1 MKEREHIW
9 KQIINSAVMRFE
21 AHPGDAFPVNF
32 NIKIPI
38 IVNNKVTIRNADK
51 INSLEMT
58 SELKTER
65 PFNPW
70 KTREVKFILE
80 LPKYLFPRSI
90 FNTLKFSLL
99 LRIVAEKWKLIVEVE
114 QIFLSLSNGRT
125 EKFPKLSFFPVK
137 NRKSN
142 W

>member
-1 MKEREHIW
+1 
-9 KQIINSAVMRFE
+9 MRFE

-65 PFNPW
+65 PFNP
-70 KTREVKFILE
+70 
-80 LPKYLFPRSI
+80 
-90 FNTLKFSLL
+90 
-99 LRIVAEKWKLIVEVE
+99 
-114 QIFLSLSNGRT
+114 
-125 EKFPKLSFFPVK
+125 
-137 NRKSN
+137 
-142 W
+142 

>member
-80 LPKYLFPRSI
+80 KPKYLFPRSI
-90 FNTLKFSLL
+90 FNTLYGSLL
-99 LRIVAEKWKLIVEVE
+99 FKIVA
-114 QIFLSLSNGRT
+114 GRCM
-125 EKFPKLSFFPVK
+125 LQVSML
-137 NRKSN
+137 
-142 W
+142 